1 MEMRDEFAKA
11 AMQTLLAKL
20 NKWESE
26 DQICIDWV
34 ATVAYDVAEAMLE
47 ARQPEE
53 REEPK

>member
-20 NKWESE
+20 TKWESE

-47 ARQPEE
+47 ARRPEE

>member
-20 NKWESE
+20 TKWEAE
-26 DQICIDWV
+26 DRIYIDWV

-47 ARQPEE
+47 ARRPEE

>member
-11 AMQTLLAKL
+11 AMQELLGKL
-20 NKWESE
+20 SKGEAE
-26 DQICIDWV
+26 DRIYIDWV

-47 ARQPEE
+47 ARRPEE

>member
-11 AMQTLLAKL
+11 AMQELLAKL
-20 NKWESE
+20 SKGEAE
-26 DQICIDWV
+26 DRIYIDWV

-47 ARQPEE
+47 ARRPEE